1 MPESMGFAKPTQN
14 RIIIKSRENDL
25 KSEFASIVDVPGLVI
40 AKDINSKY
48 SVISKD
54 YALLLG
60 WKNPDQCVD
69 LTDFDIPCEAVK
81 AAEQFRV
88 LDQKVV
94 DSAEAVLSLYI
105 CNYSFGWKTLISNK
119 IPIQQENGQV
129 SGIYG
134 QVMDISNTNMFNW
147 CLALNQFDQKFISTQ
162 NKPVIYILNQE
173 HSPLPLSKQ
182 QQACVFLLIR
192 GNSMKQIASVLD
204 LSVRTVESY
213 FMIIKLKL
221 GCNNKSQ
228 IIEKAINSGFLHYIP
243 ENIRPINLS
252 EDL

>member
-1 MPESMGFAKPTQN
+1 MPELIKFKESTQN
-14 RIIIKSRENDL
+14 KIIIHSQKNDL
-25 KSEFASIVDVPGLVI
+25 KSEFSSIVNVPGLVI

-60 WKNPDQCVD
+60 WNNPDQCVD

-81 AAEQFRV
+81 AAEQFRT
-88 LDQKVV
+88 LDQKVIN
-94 DSAEAVLSLYI
+94 SSTFVLSIYM

-119 IPIQQENGQV
+119 MPIQREGGQIIGV
-129 SGIYG
+129 YG
-134 QVMDISNTNMFNW
+134 QVIDISNTNMFNW
-147 CLALNQFDQKFISTQ
+147 CLTLNQFDQKFISAKNT
-162 NKPVIYILNQE
+162 PVIYILNQE

-182 QQACVFLLIR
+182 QQACVFLLVR
-192 GNSMKQIASVLD
+192 GKSMKEIANILN
-204 LSVRTVESY
+204 LSVRTIESY

-221 GCNNKSQ
+221 GCTNKSQ

-243 ENIRPINLS
+243 ENIIPIKPMK
-252 EDL
+252 DL

>member
-1 MPESMGFAKPTQN
+1 MPQLTKFEQATQN
-14 RIIIKSRENDL
+14 KIIIQSKEKAL
-25 KSEFASIVDVPGLVI
+25 KSEFSSILNMPGFVI
-40 AKDINSKY
+40 AKDVNSKY
-48 SVISKD
+48 SVISRD

-60 WKNPDQCVD
+60 WKNPEQCID
-69 LTDFDIPCEAVK
+69 MTDFDIPCEAVK
-81 AAEQFRV
+81 AAEQFRI

-94 DSAEAVLSLYI
+94 DSAKPVLSLYI
-105 CNYSFGWKTLISNK
+105 CNYSFGWKTLVSNK
-119 IPIQQENGQV
+119 TPIQQEDGQTA
-129 SGIYG
+129 GIYG
-134 QVMDISNTNMFNW
+134 QVMDISGTNMFNW
-147 CLALNQFDQKFISTQ
+147 CLALNQYDQKLACSK

-182 QQACVFLLIR
+182 QQACVFLLMR
-192 GNSMKQIASVLD
+192 GKTMKEIASILN

-213 FMIIKLKL
+213 FALIKLKL

-243 ENIRPINLS
+243 QGIDFLDPG

>member
-1 MPESMGFAKPTQN
+1 MQYRKSIQN
-14 RIIIKSRENDL
+14 KGIIQSQGNDL
-25 KSEFASIVDVPGLVI
+25 KSDFSFVVNVPGFVI
-40 AKDINSKY
+40 AKDVNSRY

-81 AAEQFRV
+81 AAEQFRI

-94 DSAEAVLSLYI
+94 DSTKAVLSLYI
-105 CNYSFGWKTLISNK
+105 CNYSSGWKTLLSNK
-119 IPIQQENGQV
+119 MPIQQENGEL

-147 CLALNQFDQKFISTQ
+147 CLSLNQFDQKFISTKD
-162 NKPVIYILNQE
+162 KPVIYILNQE

-192 GNSMKQIASVLD
+192 GKSMKEIATTLN
-204 LSVRTVESY
+204 LSVRTIESY
-213 FMIIKLKL
+213 FVIIKLKL

-243 ENIRPINLS
+243 ENLIPL
-252 EDL
+252 E

>member
-1 MPESMGFAKPTQN
+1 MSKTLRLKKSTQN
-14 RIIIKSRENDL
+14 KIILHKGNDL
-25 KSEFASIVDVPGLVI
+25 KFEFSSIVNVPGLVI
-40 AKDINSKY
+40 AKDVNSRY

-69 LTDFDIPCEAVK
+69 LTDFDIPCEAAK
-81 AAEQFRV
+81 AAEQFRT

-94 DSAEAVLSLYI
+94 DSTEAVLSLYI
-105 CNYSFGWKTLISNK
+105 CNYSSGWKTLISNK
-119 IPIQQENGQV
+119 MPIQHENGQIA
-129 SGIYG
+129 GIYG

-147 CLALNQFDQKFISTQ
+147 CLALNQFDQKLISTK

-173 HSPLPLSKQ
+173 HSPLPLSRQ

-192 GNSMKQIASVLD
+192 GKSMKEIATILN

-213 FMIIKLKL
+213 FVIIKLKL

-228 IIEKAINSGFLHYIP
+228 IIEKAINGGFLHYIP
-243 ENIRPINLS
+243 ENIGPIRPNK
-252 EDL
+252 DL